1 MENIDNYVNESDT
14 TASEI
19 LNFKYSPELEV
30 ERIKFTL
37 KKYSWYKE
45 NIYKIDLPET
55 IKNRVEKG
63 EKLTDEEI
71 LDAVNSEFDEND
83 YKARIEKIKLEWNKI
98 QDQFIKNLTTLG
110 GHVFDKY
117 DLKFTK
123 YGSGGSYTMPNIIVI
138 NINSDL
144 KIIAHEMI
152 HLSIERLI
160 LDNKISHWVKERLV
174 DLAVS
179 KFLPERARFQR
190 DPENKDEIEQIFNSH
205 FPDMSKIIQEVSK
218 LKQE

>member
-37 KKYSWYKE
+37 KKFSWYKE